1 MTKWARNQSG
11 SLPQRRFRFNYFL
24 FILTY
29 FMMFLGVLF
38 IAVATFNPSI
48 SAGLPLI
55 NQIANST
62 TARWQA
68 IFTIASPVVVSVIVS
83 IPYEKFKRY
92 ARYFYYLIVGA
103 LLVVTAT
110 KSIRNV
116 SAWFQLFLGR
126 MLQPSEFAKIAII
139 LLLAEQ
145 MENNDSPMS
154 TVKDTLKLFLIVG
167 LPAAITFVQGEAGS
181 IIVMAAI
188 FYVMI
193 YFGGASW
200 KWVISLMA
208 LALIGVGALFG
219 YGIISGSDNYRLLRL
234 LSFLD
239 PHKYAQ
245 SAGLQILNSQ
255 EAIGSGGKSGIG
267 LFVIGSHSQLNFV
280 PEDWTDFIFA
290 TVGEAVGFIGC
301 VILIFLYVIMILY
314 MVYLSR
320 HTEDKYG
327 RLIIVGV
334 MAMIFFHVFQ
344 NLAMTVGLM
353 PITGIPLPFISYGG
367 SNLLTNVIGISL
379 VLNVDKNRGQMNPV
393 QDIILLNP
401 VGERTKKVKGIK
413 KVKDKNRR

>member
-1 MTKWARNQSG
+1 MAKWTQKHTG
-11 SLPQRRFRFNYFL
+11 SLPQRRFRLNIFL
-24 FILTY
+24 LLITY
-29 FMMFLGVLF
+29 LMMLLGVLF
-38 IAVATFNPSI
+38 IAVATFDPLI
-48 SAGLPLI
+48 SAGLPLLNKI
-55 NQIANST
+55 LNST
-62 TARWQA
+62 SARWQA

-92 ARYFYYLIVGA
+92 ARYFYYSTIVA
-103 LLVVTAT
+103 LLVVTGTSA
-110 KSIRNV
+110 IRNV

-139 LLLAEQ
+139 LLLAEH
-145 MENNDSPMS
+145 MESNESPMS
-154 TVKDTLKLFLIVG
+154 NFKDAVKLFLIVG
-167 LPAAITFVQGEAGS
+167 LPAVVTFVQGETGS

-188 FYVMI
+188 FYIMI

-200 KWVISLMA
+200 KWVISLMV
-208 LALIGVGALFG
+208 LALVGVGALFG
-219 YGIISGSDNYRLLRL
+219 YGIISGSDSYKLLRL

-255 EAIGSGGKSGIG
+255 EAIGSGGTNGIG

-301 VILIFLYVIMILY
+301 TIIICLYVVMVLY
-314 MVYLSR
+314 MLYLAR

-334 MAMIFFHVFQ
+334 MAMIFFHAFQ

-367 SNLLTNVIGISL
+367 SNLLTNIIGISL
-379 VLNVDKNRGQMNPV
+379 VLNVDKNQGIMNTG
-393 QDIILLNP
+393 QDILIL
-401 VGERTKKVKGIK
+401 GKIEEKTKEES
-413 KVKDKNRR
+413 KNRR